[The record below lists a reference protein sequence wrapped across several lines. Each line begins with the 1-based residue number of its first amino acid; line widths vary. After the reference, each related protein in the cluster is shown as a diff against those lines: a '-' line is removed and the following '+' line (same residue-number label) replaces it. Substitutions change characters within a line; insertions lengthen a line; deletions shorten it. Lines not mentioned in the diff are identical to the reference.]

1 MYDQD
6 WNPQVDIQAIARS
19 HRIGQTK
26 TVKVFR
32 LVCQDSVEEQ
42 MLTRLRK
49 KLYLSAKVMGTMRN
63 VNENGGGV
71 SEVGNETNQTED
83 DAPKMTRGGEFVFAF
98 SLLSSFV

>member
-1 MYDQD
+1 
-6 WNPQVDIQAIARS
+6 
-19 HRIGQTK
+19 
-26 TVKVFR
+26 
-32 LVCQDSVEEQ
+32 

-83 DAPKMTRGGEFVFAF
+83 DAPKMTRGGESVLAF
-98 SLLSSFV
+98 SLLFSFV